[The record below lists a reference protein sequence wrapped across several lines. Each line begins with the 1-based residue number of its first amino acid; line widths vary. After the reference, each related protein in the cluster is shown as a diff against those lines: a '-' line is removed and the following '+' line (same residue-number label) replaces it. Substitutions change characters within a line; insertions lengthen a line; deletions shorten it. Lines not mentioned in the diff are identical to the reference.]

1 MAALAPSEFERAERC
16 ARAGSF
22 AACGE
27 SPGEVYALLCGAVC
41 EIKELTKKSAE
52 RLNAA
57 RKWKKK
63 YLTLRESLIA
73 ICEQIKDAGITN
85 SAALGCSRQP
95 GPRSSDG
102 RLADH
107 LADVAA
113 AAVSLYFEGK
123 ENAKNRF
130 GKKSEKNRKP
140 KSKDELLEKAMER
153 SKQSLSKAAELAG
166 GLQKETEGKTQEP
179 GKAKD
184 ADKTGTPEGCDGKG
198 ATSNS
203 SNSSNPSGGSA
214 PAKPKGKKGN
224 RRKNRQRQ
232 PEGGA
237 PEKKKKKRDASSE
250 PRIGSQSGAFKITGI
265 IAPLAWGLR
274 AYDPEDGAVKQMH
287 RARSLLNVRKLLN
300 ISLTALNNAMTVTLE
315 LKRDDDRRIVINP
328 ASCSDLTVCRYG
340 ARSAAADAEEQRKE
354 YGEFMKEDG
363 AADQAPQGED
373 QDEDISSRWSVPK
386 AEREAAARAD
396 KEPEEKKQA
405 LNFAGYS
412 PMLTDNLIVYKDQL
426 VYDPRKFAGK
436 FRGLYECRGMYV
448 GSSVSQGMT
457 VSMLALYVKAQTSQ
471 SRVADVYADLKK
483 SGLTRKQISKIINK
497 TSRAFVYRIAEK
509 MRGMMLKN
517 CRSLQADGTPVLVR
531 SLKDAP
537 ALPGEDGDDGSPPR
551 EAPPG
556 GKKCYAV
563 TLVSGPFEEYKGVC
577 YLAGLS
583 RRKEEVFRLLN
594 LRPDGSGSEKL
605 ALRCLLTDCCDSYS
619 SALKIINGKRKE
631 AGLEPIAHA
640 NCLAHA
646 RRKFRD
652 ALSAMGKLGLYEKA
666 ADGGDGLFD
675 FDDRLEKLSDEDPDM
690 LWPSE
695 TVLDLMHLTLLTD
708 ILFWYERYARD
719 RDMTEE
725 ELLAFRSEYSAS
737 AVAELFDRLHEIADS
752 AKNGIRSSKKTG
764 KYSPNHA
771 IPWTASVVYAL
782 NAEDQLKTFLTHP
795 EIRIDNNASELGCR
809 QIVTQRKITLFSNSV
824 AGYTAYTSLKTVSE
838 MCRCNNVSLTSYLSW
853 LIQNLKF
860 RIDELRMKRGIP
872 NQILRMPKN
881 TKAAPDDLLYLDGEG
896 DFSAW
901 DDRLPFYD
909 EVSIDG
915 LTVWDYMA
923 LFLRNGVTAKE
934 LNGVN

>member
-203 SNSSNPSGGSA
+203 SNPSGGSA

-300 ISLTALNNAMTVTLE
+300 ICIYR
-315 LKRDDDRRIVINP
+315 LK
-328 ASCSDLTVCRYG
+328 ST
-340 ARSAAADAEEQRKE
+340 
-354 YGEFMKEDG
+354 
-363 AADQAPQGED
+363 
-373 QDEDISSRWSVPK
+373 
-386 AEREAAARAD
+386 
-396 KEPEEKKQA
+396 
-405 LNFAGYS
+405 
-412 PMLTDNLIVYKDQL
+412 
-426 VYDPRKFAGK
+426 
-436 FRGLYECRGMYV
+436 
-448 GSSVSQGMT
+448 
-457 VSMLALYVKAQTSQ
+457 
-471 SRVADVYADLKK
+471 
-483 SGLTRKQISKIINK
+483 
-497 TSRAFVYRIAEK
+497 
-509 MRGMMLKN
+509 
-517 CRSLQADGTPVLVR
+517 
-531 SLKDAP
+531 
-537 ALPGEDGDDGSPPR
+537 
-551 EAPPG
+551 
-556 GKKCYAV
+556 
-563 TLVSGPFEEYKGVC
+563 
-577 YLAGLS
+577 
-583 RRKEEVFRLLN
+583 
-594 LRPDGSGSEKL
+594 
-605 ALRCLLTDCCDSYS
+605 
-619 SALKIINGKRKE
+619 
-631 AGLEPIAHA
+631 
-640 NCLAHA
+640 
-646 RRKFRD
+646 
-652 ALSAMGKLGLYEKA
+652 
-666 ADGGDGLFD
+666 
-675 FDDRLEKLSDEDPDM
+675 
-690 LWPSE
+690 
-695 TVLDLMHLTLLTD
+695 
-708 ILFWYERYARD
+708 
-719 RDMTEE
+719 
-725 ELLAFRSEYSAS
+725 
-737 AVAELFDRLHEIADS
+737 
-752 AKNGIRSSKKTG
+752 
-764 KYSPNHA
+764 
-771 IPWTASVVYAL
+771 
-782 NAEDQLKTFLTHP
+782 
-795 EIRIDNNASELGCR
+795 
-809 QIVTQRKITLFSNSV
+809 
-824 AGYTAYTSLKTVSE
+824 
-838 MCRCNNVSLTSYLSW
+838 
-853 LIQNLKF
+853 
-860 RIDELRMKRGIP
+860 
-872 NQILRMPKN
+872 
-881 TKAAPDDLLYLDGEG
+881 
-896 DFSAW
+896 
-901 DDRLPFYD
+901 
-909 EVSIDG
+909 
-915 LTVWDYMA
+915 
-923 LFLRNGVTAKE
+923 
-934 LNGVN
+934 